1 METMTF
7 IRSFLF
13 CLFMGFLS
21 VGDCQSY
28 DFDEF
33 NEIKFVEEGYYL
45 FTFNTGGSVLSQFIK
60 KVNDHSLIV
69 HENNVITDI
78 NLYEVAT
85 IRVVDRNY
93 LSQPNYWFP
102 NLLSNRYITNPSAF
116 TAGRWKGNIQ
126 NSYLVHNQAT
136 LGFSK
141 YIDISTGYSF
151 IENTGNIGVRIGN
164 IKLSENFHVG
174 VMVSLIRRYLNISK
188 NLSIIKVYGLVTYGN
203 RNNNLTLGVGL
214 RKSYSDSN
222 ASRSFQLNGM
232 LRISEKTCLIAENSF
247 NYSDELLMGNGLMFR
262 FFNKNWSFDLG
273 ATRKL
278 EIFFDAFDQNDGI
291 FPYLGFSYAFGKSY

>member
-45 FTFNTGGSVLSQFIK
+45 FTFNTGGSVLRQFIK

-102 NLLSNRYITNPSAF
+102 NRLSNRYITNPSAF

-126 NSYLVHNQAT
+126 NIFILYLQGT
-136 LGFSK
+136 LGITKHIEISAGSLIDASSPNFSAR
-141 YIDISTGYSF
+141 
-151 IENTGNIGVRIGN
+151 VGN
-164 IKLSENFHVG
+164 IKLAEHLYIGLAFYYLHDEN
-174 VMVSLIRRYLNISK
+174 RRYENS
-188 NLSIIKVYGLVTYGN
+188 STIKGYGLVTYGN
-203 RNNNLTLGVGL
+203 HNNNLTLGLGV
-214 RKSYSDSN
+214 RKIYYRN
-222 ASRSFQLNGM
+222 NLERSLQLNAMVRLG
-232 LRISEKTCLIAENSF
+232 EKTSLIAENSF
-247 NYSDELLMGNGLMFR
+247 YISDELVTGNGLMFR
-262 FFNKNWSFDLG
+262 FFNKRWSLDLG
-273 ATRKL
+273 AFRKL
-278 EIFFDAFDQNDGI
+278 NLFFQGFEEEEYVY
-291 FPYLGFSYAFGKSY
+291 PYVGGNYTF